1 MLFLLKNKQKT
12 NKNHHTTN
20 VSSNAMEYAP
30 DFQHCFVDMYELAIY
45 AKFEIWGLRA
55 VKLFLQRL
63 SHGQEIIMLYKQSNT

>member
-1 MLFLLKNKQKT
+1 
-12 NKNHHTTN
+12 
-20 VSSNAMEYAP
+20 MEYAP

-55 VKLFLQRL
+55 VELFLQRL